1 MDRDLRELRDREKSQ
16 FKFKQNFAAF
26 WECAI
31 LGKFLNEGECMKR
44 QKIGAIRTALG
55 LSAALS
61 VSSAQAAAPAADPP
75 SDAPADAQLGD
86 ATRDNPTSADASAP
100 GAGDAAPSANAD
112 GSLSIPHEKYTL
124 ANGLEVILHE
134 DHASPFVAVSVW
146 YHVGAFHEPVGRSGF
161 AHLFEHLMFQ
171 GSEHVGDD
179 MHIGLLEQAGA
190 SVRNGMVNG
199 TTNFDRTNYFEVV
212 PKNEIE
218 LALWLE
224 ADRMGYLGSA
234 ISQEKLDEQRK
245 VVKNERLQSIENVPY
260 GLAEEK
266 LWQSMFPVTHPY
278 YGAVIG
284 SLADLDAATLDD
296 VRAFYDQYYAPSNAT
311 LTIAGDFD
319 PAKAKALVE
328 KYFATLPV
336 WDKAPAR
343 QVAPPEITSPIR
355 VDAVETVGKLPKIT
369 FMWFT
374 PKFFE
379 HGDAEMDVLAHV
391 LSSGKS
397 SRLQRALMYDEQLA
411 QRVVAYQR
419 SMQNVSVFGIEV
431 VVRDGVD
438 PESVLI
444 ALEAQLEFLRDLPPE
459 TKEIERAV
467 NAIETQRLFGLQKVG
482 GFSGKAEQ
490 LQSYN
495 HFLGKPDWLAEDVA
509 RYQNVTTISLE
520 QAIQSYLSAD
530 KRAVQVAIPGE
541 APQPNPDAPVEN
553 TDSASPADSTSTPSE
568 APKAD
573 GADTKEQA
581 EGSEA

>member
-1 MDRDLRELRDREKSQ
+1 
-16 FKFKQNFAAF
+16 
-26 WECAI
+26 
-31 LGKFLNEGECMKR
+31 MKR
-44 QKIGAIRTALG
+44 QKIGAIRTAVG

-61 VSSAQAAAPAADPP
+61 MSTAHAADPKT
-75 SDAPADAQLGD
+75 DAQPD
-86 ATRDNPTSADASAP
+86 ASADAGGEAAGETSPNAE
-100 GAGDAAPSANAD
+100 GAGPEPPAENAKQA
-112 GSLSIPHEKYTL
+112 LSIPHEKYTL

-146 YHVGAFHEPVGRSGF
+146 YHVGAFHEPAGRSGF

-190 SVRNGMVNG
+190 SVRKGMVNG

-224 ADRMGYLGSA
+224 SDRMGYLGSA
-234 ISQEKLDEQRK
+234 MSQAKLDEQRK

-266 LWQSMFPVTHPY
+266 LWQSMFPATHPY

-284 SLADLDAATLDD
+284 SMADLDAATLDD

-311 LTIAGDFD
+311 LTIAGDFE

-336 WDKAPAR
+336 WDKPPAR
-343 QVAPPEITSPIR
+343 LVTPPAITSPLR
-355 VDAVETVGKLPKIT
+355 VDAVETIGKLPKIT

-374 PKFFE
+374 PKFFAP
-379 HGDAEMDVLAHV
+379 GDAEMDVLAHV

-419 SMQNVSVFGIEV
+419 SMQNISVFGIEV

-438 PESVLI
+438 PDSVLS
-444 ALEAQLEFLRDLPPE
+444 ALESQLEFLRDLPPE
-459 TKEIERAV
+459 SKEIERAV
-467 NAIETQRLFGLQKVG
+467 NAIETQRLFGMQKVG

-509 RYQNVTTISLE
+509 RYQNVTTESLE
-520 QAIQSYLSAD
+520 QSINSFLTAD

-541 APQPNPDAPVEN
+541 APPPAPDTSEPNTETAAPDE
-553 TDSASPADSTSTPSE
+553 STSSKSE
-568 APKAD
+568 ASATEDAASEGK
-573 GADTKEQA
+573 KA